1 MEDIRELIEFA
12 QKEWPDLFQ
21 GKGVNWPDSQP
32 HLGRA
37 ESPVNRPTPKIK
49 SVLDAPPKI
58 KTVFDLDKEP

>member
-21 GKGVNWPDSQP
+21 GKQFKWPDQ
-32 HLGRA
+32 A
-37 ESPVNRPTPKIK
+37 APKPRRIPYP
-49 SVLDAPPKI
+49 APKM